1 MATLPIVRADVEA
14 YLGVSAA
21 PAELQWIDAAAAAAS
36 SFAARH
42 ALGVELVDGTPVD
55 APADVRL
62 GAVMLAGRWFQ
73 RRNSLTGVASFGD
86 FGPAYVKQYDPDAAM
101 LLRMFAP
108 GVA

>member
-1 MATLPIVRADVEA
+1 MSTLPISRADVEA

-21 PAELQWIDAAAAAAS
+21 PAEQPWLDAAAEAAS

-42 ALGVELVDGTPVD
+42 ALGIIVAPGVPVE

-73 RRNSLTGVASFGD
+73 RRNSVTGVASFGE
-86 FGPAYVKQYDPDAAM
+86 FGPAYVKATDPDVAL
-101 LLRMFAP
+101 LLRMFHP
-108 GVA
+108 GVG

>member
-1 MATLPIVRADVEA
+1 MPELPITRPDVEA
-14 YLGVSAA
+14 YLGVQASPGEQAWLDASA
-21 PAELQWIDAAAAAAS
+21 EAAS

-42 ALGVELVDGTPVD
+42 GLGLASLVEPVD

-73 RRNSLTGVASFGD
+73 RRNSLTGVAAFSD

-101 LLRMFAP
+101 LLGLFRP